1 MRVGKHTVTLGKPL
15 LLQRARLVHT
25 VTYETLNLCKLSLSL
40 HLGPWRS
47 FAESWSRPSLR
58 PLGEP
63 MHRPVSAMY
72 PKWSFPAY
80 IVLTIAVG
88 AIFVYR
94 VVRGGEW
101 FIFLMLFLVFGFNV
115 YVSWHV
121 RKKATDTPKP
131 TG

>member
-1 MRVGKHTVTLGKPL
+1 MPG
-15 LLQRARLVHT
+15 RA
-25 VTYETLNLCKLSLSL
+25 
-40 HLGPWRS
+40 
-47 FAESWSRPSLR
+47 
-58 PLGEP
+58 
-63 MHRPVSAMY
+63 SALY

-121 RKKATDTPKP
+121 SKKATDTPKP